1 MKKTIKVLLIG
12 IFTISLLTGCGCS
25 KKEEKPQDDVKTN
38 TNEDVIKDQL
48 IDGITMTNTS
58 MVTTNKTTKLTTSVT
73 NNTDKDYRLDE
84 YMIIV
89 KDEEG
94 KEIVRIPGYVGDTI
108 KAGET
113 RTISSSVDIDLSKA
127 ASIEYEVKK

>member
-1 MKKTIKVLLIG
+1 MKKISIISLSTLLAV
-12 IFTISLLTGCGCS
+12 SLLTGCGCS
-25 KKEEKPQDDVKTN
+25 KKEEKSQDDIKTN
-38 TNEDVIKDQL
+38 TNEDVIKDQV

>member
-25 KKEEKPQDDVKTN
+25 KKEEKPQDDIKTN
-38 TNEDVIKDQL
+38 TNEDVIKDQ
-48 IDGITMTNTS
+48 IVDGITMTNTS
-58 MVTTNKTTKLTTSVT
+58 MITTNKTTKLTTSVT

>member
-1 MKKTIKVLLIG
+1 
-12 IFTISLLTGCGCS
+12 
-25 KKEEKPQDDVKTN
+25 
-38 TNEDVIKDQL
+38 
-48 IDGITMTNTS
+48 MTNTS
-58 MVTTNKTTKLTTSVT
+58 MVTINITTKLTVSVT

-94 KEIVRIPGYVGDTI
+94 QEIVRIPGYVGDTI

>member
-1 MKKTIKVLLIG
+1 MKKISIISLSTLLAV
-12 IFTISLLTGCGCS
+12 SLLTDCGCS
-25 KKEEKPQDDVKTN
+25 KKEEKPQDDIKTN
-38 TNEDVIKDQL
+38 TNEDVIKDQV

>member
-1 MKKTIKVLLIG
+1 MKKTIKTLLIG
-12 IFTISLLTGCGCS
+12 ILTISLLTGCGCS
-25 KKEEKPQDDVKTN
+25 KKEQPQDDIKTN
-38 TNEDVIKDQL
+38 TNEDVIKDQVV
-48 IDGITMTNTS
+48 DGITMTNTS
-58 MVTTNKTTKLTTSVT
+58 MVTTNKTTKLTASVT
-73 NNTDKDYRLDE
+73 NNTDKDYVLDE

-89 KDEEG
+89 KDEDG
-94 KEIVRIPGYVGDTI
+94 NQIVKIPGYVGDTI

>member
-1 MKKTIKVLLIG
+1 MKRTIKTLLIG
-12 IFTISLLTGCGCS
+12 IFTISLITGCGCS
-25 KKEEKPQDDVKTN
+25 KKEEKPQDDIKTN
-38 TNEDVIKDQL
+38 TNEDVIKDQV

-94 KEIVRIPGYVGDTI
+94 KEI
-108 KAGET
+108 
-113 RTISSSVDIDLSKA
+113 
-127 ASIEYEVKK
+127 

>member
-1 MKKTIKVLLIG
+1 MKKISMISLSTLLAV
-12 IFTISLLTGCGCS
+12 SLLTGCGCS
-25 KKEEKPQDDVKTN
+25 KKEEKPQDDIKTN
-38 TNEDVIKDQL
+38 TNEDVIKDQV

-94 KEIVRIPGYVGDTI
+94 K
-108 KAGET
+108 
-113 RTISSSVDIDLSKA
+113 
-127 ASIEYEVKK
+127 

>member
-1 MKKTIKVLLIG
+1 MKKISMISLSTLLAV
-12 IFTISLLTGCGCS
+12 SLLTGCGCS
-25 KKEEKPQDDVKTN
+25 KKEEKSQDDIKTN
-38 TNEDVIKDQL
+38 TNEDVIKDQV